1 MRTFIGLDF
10 DDRLKEE
17 LYEIQKNIRTSSQKG
32 SWVPLPNFHIT
43 LKFLG
48 DTNENQVD
56 EIDKII
62 ESIAVNNL
70 PILITLDKL
79 GYFNKK
85 NNQYG
90 VIWIGIKGE
99 IMKINTI
106 YDIIEREMQ
115 TIGFPMEKRKFTPHI
130 TLGRRIKLDRPFNKL
145 VEYANPKLGN
155 EFYWIIYL
163 L

>member
-56 EIDKII
+56 EIDKI
-62 ESIAVNNL
+62 
-70 PILITLDKL
+70 K
-79 GYFNKK
+79 
-85 NNQYG
+85 
-90 VIWIGIKGE
+90 IG
-99 IMKINTI
+99 
-106 YDIIEREMQ
+106 RA
-115 TIGFPMEKRKFTPHI
+115 H
-130 TLGRRIKLDRPFNKL
+130 
-145 VEYANPKLGN
+145 V
-155 EFYWIIYL
+155 
-163 L
+163 